1 MPQAVRGKTCCTSH
15 SEILG
20 AAHNFHAAWRLWHVA
35 FEGLRCL
42 DIVFGNLRPAGS
54 AETDT

>member
-1 MPQAVRGKTCCTSH
+1 MPQAVRGKTCCASH

-20 AAHNFHAAWRLWHVA
+20 AARNFQAAGRFVAPWRLLKA
-35 FEGLRCL
+35 
-42 DIVFGNLRPAGS
+42 DSVFGQNLRPAGS